1 MRILAID
8 PGYGRLGIAILE
20 KKLGKDIVIFS
31 ECVETASALPFP
43 DRLAI
48 LSRHIEN
55 ALREYR
61 PVAMALE
68 RLYFS
73 NNQKTAMQVAE
84 VRGMLLHIASTHTLQ
99 VFEYT
104 PNQVKVAVSGSG
116 RSDKRQI
123 MAMIPKLVEI
133 REGKLLDDEYD
144 AIAVGLTCLATA
156 RNISSDSGKGP

>member
-20 KKLGKDIVIFS
+20 KKSAKEVVIFS
-31 ECVETASALPFP
+31 ECVETASTLPFP
-43 DRLAI
+43 ERLAI
-48 LSRHIEN
+48 LSRHIED

-84 VRGMLLHIASTHTLQ
+84 VRGMLLHIASAHTLQ

-116 RSDKRQI
+116 RSDKRQM

-144 AIAVGLTCLATA
+144 AIAVGLTCLATV
-156 RNISSDSGKGP
+156 RNMSSDGGKGS